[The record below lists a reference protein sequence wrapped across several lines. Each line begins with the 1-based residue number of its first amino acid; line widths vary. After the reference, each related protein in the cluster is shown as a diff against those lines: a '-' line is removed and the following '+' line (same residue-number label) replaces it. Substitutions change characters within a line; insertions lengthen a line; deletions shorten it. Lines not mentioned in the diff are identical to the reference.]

1 MGRKALRKKVNCL
14 IDNDDM
20 VPPENSKIAPVKEN
34 LPTQHVEKLIY
45 RDDLKKHCKFDIFE
59 GDKFFYLRGD
69 RVINDYDGLVEC
81 GDDSDVRNMM
91 VSYKMHKKKLIKIYT
106 LSKNYNI
113 VMSTSLGEHD
123 PRDNT
128 SEEVNEVI
136 MEEHELAN
144 SAVRSRSCC
153 PLKVNGWKEIE
164 QDKID
169 HIDAIFGHMSD
180 LYRDYRY
187 KLKRKY
193 FDSKS
198 TYQLR
203 LWNKPKHFGAVEWKY
218 LVNLWSDADFQKR
231 SLQNKTNRSKR
242 SLPPYI
248 GTKSYA
254 RLRHEM
260 EKDGKTP
267 SRVDV
272 FMESRKRKKRK
283 QVDAFQQDVIQE
295 KGEISLNDDDIFEK
309 VLGIEKNGY
318 LCAYGSGKSIN
329 EYFGGRPTKVQLIKQ
344 LESTKKESNER
355 VEEVKREAKEQ
366 IEEMK
371 KETDNKLE
379 EFSKRWEEKFQMMMA
394 AQSQQSNDPNLTL
407 LEK

>member
-1 MGRKALRKKVNCL
+1 MGRKALRKKVNYS
-14 IDNDDM
+14 IVNDDM
-20 VPPENSKIAPVKEN
+20 VPPENSKIMPVKEN
-34 LPTQHVEKLIY
+34 LPTQHVEELIY

-91 VSYKMHKKKLIKIYT
+91 VSYKMHKKKLIEIYT

-113 VMSTSLGEHD
+113 VMSTSLGEYE

-144 SAVRSRSCC
+144 SAGSNIVKRKVRGPTQCIKIINSQEGEKLNVEFDKDFQAIGKNATQFIWFWGQTIRSRSCC

-169 HIDAIFGHMSD
+169 HMWYII
-180 LYRDYRY
+180 L
-187 KLKRKY
+187 
-193 FDSKS
+193 
-198 TYQLR
+198 
-203 LWNKPKHFGAVEWKY
+203 NKPKHFGADEWKY

-254 RLRHEM
+254 RLRHKM

-272 FMESRKRKKRK
+272 FMESRKRKKGK
-283 QVDAFQQDVIQE
+283 QVDAFQPDVIDQFDQFKKQQE
-295 KGEISLNDDDIFEK
+295 KG
-309 VLGIEKNGY
+309 
-318 LCAYGSGKSIN
+318 
-329 EYFGGRPTKVQLIKQ
+329 
-344 LESTKKESNER
+344 
-355 VEEVKREAKEQ
+355 
-366 IEEMK
+366 
-371 KETDNKLE
+371 
-379 EFSKRWEEKFQMMMA
+379 
-394 AQSQQSNDPNLTL
+394 
-407 LEK
+407 

>member
-20 VPPENSKIAPVKEN
+20 IPLENSKIAPVKEN
-34 LPTQHVEKLIY
+34 LLIQHVEELIY

-59 GDKFFYLRGD
+59 GDKKFYLRGD

-81 GDDSDVRNMM
+81 GDDSEVRNMM
-91 VSYKMHKKKLIKIYT
+91 VSYKMHKKKLFKIYT

-136 MEEHELAN
+136 MEERELAN

-153 PLKVNGWKEIE
+153 PLKVNGWKEIA

-169 HIDAIFGHMSD
+169 HMWDII
-180 LYRDYRY
+180 L
-187 KLKRKY
+187 
-193 FDSKS
+193 
-198 TYQLR
+198 
-203 LWNKPKHFGAVEWKY
+203 NKPKHFGTDEWKY

-260 EKDGKTP
+260 EKDGKTL
-267 SRVDV
+267 SRVDA
-272 FMESRKRKKRK
+272 FMESRKRKKGK
-283 QVDAFQQDVIQE
+283 QVDACHDPKMDVMDQFEKQQE

-309 VLGIEKNGY
+309 VLGTEKNRY
-318 LCAYGSGKSIN
+318 LRAYGPGKSIS
-329 EYFGGRPTKVQLIKQ
+329 EYFGGKPTK
-344 LESTKKESNER
+344 
-355 VEEVKREAKEQ
+355 
-366 IEEMK
+366 
-371 KETDNKLE
+371 
-379 EFSKRWEEKFQMMMA
+379 
-394 AQSQQSNDPNLTL
+394 L